1 MVRSKIGRYEI
12 LGELGRGG
20 MAQVFLARDPLF
32 DRQVALKVI
41 KSLFSDDEQF
51 RMRFRREARTVA
63 RLEHQAI
70 VPVYDTGE
78 DNDQLY
84 LVMRYM
90 PGDTLRKR
98 LDEDPVIPLS
108 RAIFTLNRL
117 AAALESAHRQGVI
130 HRDIKPANVLL
141 DDEGATFLADFG
153 IAHID
158 IESEILRDT
167 KSTAETLHYIGSPYY
182 MAPEQWMKGST
193 LGPYTDVYQLGV
205 MMFEML
211 TGKRPFPEESLGV
224 LKRHHLETAPPLA
237 THINPTLPK
246 ICDTVLTKAMAK
258 NPLDRYETPQAM
270 ADELAKALN
279 PERVK
284 NRYALH
290 NEIAR
295 GHLSTIY
302 LAYDLFEE
310 KDIALK
316 RLKYRLLPNQMMQQR
331 YHNLVRML
339 VNYQHPA
346 IVPVLDMGE
355 DHRLPYVTMPFING
369 RILNTHL
376 RRKGYLPVAEVCQ
389 LAQRMAA
396 VLDDIHVHHLVHGDI
411 HPGKV
416 LLDETGAYFL
426 TALGLTQVA
435 ELTEAVLQDDFI
447 SSAAPYMAPE
457 QWRGEAATSHTDIY
471 QFGVM
476 LFELLTG
483 QRPYSGPTQSEYQTQ
498 HLQQTPP
505 SVTAVQSQLPTAFDA
520 ILAKAMAKNRAERYT
535 TAAELAAALDAAY
548 GQYLVRTLSG
558 EAQQFYEMR
567 SWDEAIAAY
576 EEVLKVQPNNADAR
590 TFIRLAKEHQEK
602 TAVYKRGCEAIEE
615 GRWQDAIHYLQQL
628 SGYEDSDSLL
638 ATARKQSTLET
649 EYQQGV
655 QAYQAREW
663 LAARASFYRA
673 DQIQP
678 NFKELGSLL
687 PAVEKEIEQVL
698 QQAQTAANEARYQ
711 DALRLLTPL
720 AGDGDADALR
730 QQVEWELGNGRRAAN
745 SSRKLVWFIGVIGA
759 LALLLI
765 VFSFGNNLLTLLN
778 PTPTPTTEPAPT
790 VATSLTTAQAEQCL
804 RDMEIVITNSQ
815 NETLFL
821 GDGSIS
827 LQNSPTTLTAITDFM
842 PECAKLADT
851 VCLQWESA
859 NGEINNASCTDE
871 VTYTPPAKDADFVI
885 LTANI
890 FSEYPDSDVEPNLV
904 IPIEITE

>member
-51 RMRFRREARTVA
+51 RTRFRREARTVA

-70 VPVYDTGE
+70 VPVYDTGD

-90 PGDTLRKR
+90 PGDTLRKQ
-98 LDEDPVIPLS
+98 LDENPVVPLS

-117 AAALESAHRQGVI
+117 AAALESAHKQGVI

-182 MAPEQWMKGST
+182 MAPEQWIKGSE

-224 LKRHHLETAPPLA
+224 LKRHHLETPPPLA
-237 THINPTLPK
+237 TSINSSLPT
-246 ICDTVLTKAMAK
+246 ICDTVLARAMAK
-258 NPLDRYETPQAM
+258 NPLDRHETPKAM
-270 ADELAKALN
+270 ADELARALN
-279 PERVK
+279 PERIK

-295 GHLSTIY
+295 GRLSIIY
-302 LAYDLFEE
+302 LVYDLFEE

-316 RLKYRLLPNQMMQQR
+316 RLKYQLLPSQMMQQR
-331 YHNLVRML
+331 YQNLARTL
-339 VNYQHPA
+339 ANYQHPA

-355 DHRLPYVTMPFING
+355 DQRQPYVTMPFING
-369 RILNTHL
+369 RTLNTHL
-376 RRKGYLPVAEVCQ
+376 RREGYLPVAEVCQ
-389 LAQRMAA
+389 LAQRLAT
-396 VLDDIHVHHLVHGDI
+396 VLDDIHAQHLVHGDL

-416 LLDETGAYFL
+416 LLDEDGDCFL
-426 TALGLTQVA
+426 TALGLAQVA
-435 ELTEAVLQDDFI
+435 ELTDAVLQDDFI
-447 SSAAPYMAPE
+447 SSAAAYMAPE
-457 QWRGEAATSHTDIY
+457 QWRGEVATAHTDIY

-476 LFELLTG
+476 MFELLTG
-483 QRPYSGPTQSEYQTQ
+483 QRPYSGPTQSDYQTQ
-498 HLQQTPP
+498 HLQLTPP
-505 SVTAVQSQLPTAFDA
+505 RVTAVKSQLPAAFDV
-520 ILAKAMAKNRAERYT
+520 ILVKAMAKDPAERYA
-535 TAAELAAALDAAY
+535 TASELAAALDASY
-548 GQYLVRTLSG
+548 EQHLVATLSA
-558 EAQQFYEMR
+558 EAQRFYEIR
-567 SWDEAIAAY
+567 SWEEAIAAY
-576 EEVLKVQPNNADAR
+576 EKVLKVQPDNADAR

-602 TAVYKRGCEAIEE
+602 TAVYKRGSLAIEE
-615 GRWQDAIHYLQQL
+615 GRWQDAIHYLQQIP
-628 SGYEDSDSLL
+628 GYEDSDSLL
-638 ATARKQSTLET
+638 ARARRQNALET

-678 NFKELGSLL
+678 NYKELGSLL

-698 QQAQTAANEARYQ
+698 QQAKTAVNEARYQ
-711 DALRLLTPL
+711 DAVRLLTPL
-720 AGDGDADALR
+720 TGDSEADALR
-730 QQVEWELGNGRRAAN
+730 QQAERELGNGRRVQTPP
-745 SSRKLVWFIGVIGA
+745 RKWMGLGGIVLVLI
-759 LALLLI
+759 LAMVI
-765 VFSFGNNLLTLLN
+765 VFSANNNLL
-778 PTPTPTTEPAPT
+778 PIPAPTPTTKPTPT
-790 VATSLTTAQAEQCL
+790 VPTSLSTAQAEQCL
-804 RDMEIVITNSQ
+804 RDMEIAITNSQ
-815 NETLFL
+815 NSTLFL
-821 GDGSIS
+821 GEDSIS
-827 LQNSPTTLTAITDFM
+827 LQSSPTTLTAIIDFM
-842 PECAKLADT
+842 PECAQLADV
-851 VCLQWESA
+851 VCLKWESPG
-859 NGEINNASCTDE
+859 GEIDNPSCTDE
-871 VTYTPPAKDADFVI
+871 VTYIPPAKNADFVI
-885 LTANI
+885 LTADI
-890 FSEYPDSDVEPNLV
+890 FSEYPDSDVEADLV
-904 IPIEITE
+904 IPVDITE